1 MNPAKVALR
10 RQIREEAQIHSPEER
25 RAGSVRLCD
34 LLRKQAIWKSAR
46 AVLLFMPTLDEPN
59 ILPLVTEALQHEKL
73 VALPA
78 FAAELGIYQA
88 LQVRDMHAD
97 LAPGRFGITEPC
109 AGCAPVLVN
118 TLDLILIPG
127 VAFSISGVR
136 LGRGKGFYD
145 RLLAQVSPTKCGVAF
160 DWQIVQEIP
169 REAHDVTVD
178 FLLTPTQFL
187 NTTPRP

>member
-1 MNPAKVALR
+1 MNPAKAALR
-10 RQIREEAQIHSPEER
+10 TQIREEAQKHSAEER

-34 LLRKQAIWKSAR
+34 LLRAQAIWKSAR

-59 ILPLVTEALQHEKL
+59 ILPVVTEAIQQGKL

-78 FAAELGIYQA
+78 FAAELAIYQA
-88 LQVRDMHAD
+88 LQIRDMHTD
-97 LAPGRFGITEPC
+97 LAQGRFGIPEPC

-127 VAFSISGVR
+127 VAFSVTGVR

-145 RLLAQVSPTKCGVAF
+145 RLLAQTTPNKCGVAF
-160 DWQIVQEIP
+160 NWQIVDEIP
-169 REAHDVTVD
+169 REAHDITVD
-178 FLLTPTQFL
+178 FLVTPTQFL
-187 NTTPRP
+187 STTPTP